1 MVKLTRAVSV
11 RDPDICFGQSLDR
24 DASRGR
30 GAHPSHGRMPH
41 GHLRDR
47 KRRGAVPFDA
57 KRESLL
63 QPAQNQEGRHGRE
76 RRAGDVAHAR
86 FVQGVEG
93 FRVAEDCT
101 AKAAASFA
109 ATLSSVGRAQEDEWL
124 NGIGKASR
132 IVAVMDRA
140 GSEAEFGLVRRLC
153 QFSLGLVGSLGHR
166 LQTCSWLS
174 EGVAANWFI

>member
-1 MVKLTRAVSV
+1 M
-11 RDPDICFGQSLDR
+11 
-24 DASRGR
+24 
-30 GAHPSHGRMPH
+30 
-41 GHLRDR
+41 
-47 KRRGAVPFDA
+47 
-57 KRESLL
+57 
-63 QPAQNQEGRHGRE
+63 
-76 RRAGDVAHAR
+76 
-86 FVQGVEG
+86 EG